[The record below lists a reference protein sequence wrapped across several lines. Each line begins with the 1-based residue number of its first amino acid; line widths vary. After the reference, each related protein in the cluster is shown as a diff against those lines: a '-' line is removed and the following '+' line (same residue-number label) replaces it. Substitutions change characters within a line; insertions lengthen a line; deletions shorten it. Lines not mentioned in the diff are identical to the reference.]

1 MDSVYRLWMGT
12 IEDSVVGEHLYTY
25 IDPPNEKHLKRIAY
39 LLSSGCILALPMGS
53 SWAFCCDASSRKG
66 VLGMYALKPD
76 HPKNRPFSLICS
88 DISMASNMANIGPQS
103 YRLLKKA
110 WPGGYTFILKS
121 SRQLPKRLKDRRE
134 NVGIRIPNEEITL
147 EIIRY
152 SGKPLAATTV
162 PRGRNGE
169 LLQMGYQVFDEF
181 GHALALVVDIGN
193 ELSGKETTIIDLS
206 SGAVELVREG
216 IGDLGILGI

>member
-1 MDSVYRLWMGT
+1 M
-12 IEDSVVGEHLYTY
+12 GEHLYTY
-25 IDPPNEKHLKRIAY
+25 IDPPNEKHLKRIAF
-39 LLSSGCILALPMGS
+39 LLSGGSILALPMGS

-66 VLGMYALKPD
+66 ILGMYALKPA

-88 DISMASNMANIGPQS
+88 DISMASGMANIGPQS

-121 SRQLPKRLKDRRE
+121 SRLLPKRLKDKRE
-134 NVGIRIPNEEITL
+134 NVGIRIPDEEITL

-152 SGKPLAATTV
+152 YGKPLAATTV
-162 PRGRNGE
+162 PRDQNGE
-169 LLQMGYQVFDEF
+169 SLQMGYQVFDVF
-181 GHALALVVDIGN
+181 GHALDLVVDIGA

-206 SGAVELVREG
+206 SGSVELVREG
-216 IGDLGILGI
+216 VGALDILGLE